1 MEELPKITIGMP
13 IWNRPQFIPLII
25 RNILCLDY
33 PREKLEFFILD
44 DSDEDKKIISNPQE
58 HKTFS
63 DLISPIKLN
72 YVYQSKKQTIGW
84 KRNYICKNA
93 KHNLIAFMDSDDLY
107 LPNYLKHSVEV
118 MKREKVSCVGSNQMI
133 FVYPKKDWL
142 ITGIQCSQKR
152 MIHEATMLL
161 TKKHFRAT
169 GGFICN
175 SQGEGTKLVDGMNK
189 KKIGLTEV
197 AEIMVCVSH
206 DGNTIGKED
215 FITAQ
220 KLNDNG
226 CNIGDFDRKIIETCL
241 GL

>member
-1 MEELPKITIGMP
+1 
-13 IWNRPQFIPLII
+13 
-25 RNILCLDY
+25 
-33 PREKLEFFILD
+33 
-44 DSDEDKKIISNPQE
+44 
-58 HKTFS
+58 
-63 DLISPIKLN
+63 
-72 YVYQSKKQTIGW
+72 
-84 KRNYICKNA
+84 
-93 KHNLIAFMDSDDLY
+93 MDSDDLY